1 MIAAALIVLR
11 EVFEA
16 ALIVGIVLAATRA
29 VARRGLWVAGGVAL
43 GIVGAI
49 VVAGFAERIANA
61 LEGVGQEVFNAG
73 VLLTATAML
82 GWHNV
87 WMKRHGAELA
97 SQMKSVGRDVTAGSA
112 SMSVLLLVVG
122 LAVLREGSEVVLFLY
137 GIAAGGADAA
147 QLFVG
152 SALGMAGG
160 IAIGWALYRGLL
172 RIPMRHLFG
181 VTSWLL
187 LLLAAGMA
195 AQAAGFLVQA
205 GTLPSLADPVWDSSS
220 WLPEHGLFGQVLH
233 ALVGYSERPSGMQL
247 AFFLSVALILGVAMR
262 LFDRPAAAPSARA
275 AALGALALTSAFA
288 LGSALVPAPAH
299 AAHAIYSPIVE
310 QGERALEYRGHRDFD
325 SDDARDGAEQHK
337 LALEY
342 APTAWW
348 MTEVF
353 GEWEKGPGDSLKAT
367 EISWENVFQ
376 LTEQGKYW
384 ADVGLVAEYAHSL
397 EKGGHDALE
406 LGVLA
411 EKQFDSS
418 VATVNVLAEREFE
431 DGAKAEMEYAF
442 RWRYRLNEVFE
453 PDVEVHGEFGEW
465 GEFGRLRDHR
475 HQAGPGA
482 MGRIRSAS
490 GRGAFKYEAALL
502 FGLTKESPDRTLRVL
517 VEWEF

>member
-1 MIAAALIVLR
+1 VIAAALIVLR

-16 ALIVGIVLAATRA
+16 ALIIGIVLAATRG
-29 VARRGLWVAGGVAL
+29 VARRSLWIAGGVAL

-61 LEGVGQEVFNAG
+61 LEGVGQELFNAG
-73 VLLTATAML
+73 VLLAATAML

-97 SQMKSVGRDVTAGSA
+97 GQMKSIGRDVTSGSA

-147 QLFVG
+147 QLLVG
-152 SALGMAGG
+152 SMLGLAGG

-172 RIPMRHLFG
+172 RIPPRHLFG

-205 GTLPSLADPVWDSSS
+205 GTLPALADPVWDSSS

-247 AFFLSVALILGVAMR
+247 AFFLTVALILGVAMK
-262 LFDRPAAAPSARA
+262 LFDRPAAAPSMRA
-275 AALGALALTSAFA
+275 ASLGALALTVAFA
-288 LGSALVPAPAH
+288 ALATLAPTPAR

-310 QGERALEYRGHRDFD
+310 QGEAALEYRGHRDFD
-325 SDDARDGAEQHK
+325 SAADRDGAEQHK

-353 GEWEKGPGDSLKAT
+353 GEWEKEPGGSRKAT

-376 LTEQGKYW
+376 LTDQGRYW
-384 ADVGLVAEYAHSL
+384 ADLGVVAEYAHSL
-397 EKGGHDALE
+397 ERGGHDALE

-411 EKQFDSS
+411 EKQFASS
-418 VATVNVLAEREFE
+418 VATVNVLAEREFAT
-431 DGAKAEMEYAF
+431 GAKAELEYAV
-442 RWRYRLNEVFE
+442 RWRYRLTEAFE

-465 GEFGRLRDHR
+465 GEFGRLTDHR

-482 MGRIRSAS
+482 MGRIRSGN
-490 GRGAFKYEAALL
+490 GRGAFRYEAALL
-502 FGLTKESPDRTLRVL
+502 FGLTKESPDKAVRVL
-517 VEWEF
+517 LEWEF